1 MSNKN
6 EQIVDLVNQI
16 VAEYKPQTFDWY
28 EPSLDNRSRI
38 TGILIDGFRKFV
50 TPDPT
55 MENGRRD
62 RAINGYFADNGR
74 IGSHDLV
81 FQPGLLQFLRDFI
94 AQSIGRDRL
103 RDEDAWF
110 GPGQSFFSTRE
121 STTAYSKLVSSM
133 HYSVTLGALPHMAK
147 VLERSNLFQE
157 YFKHGLERYADDINS
172 YRSAY
177 LDRLE
182 RFRRVA
188 GNRVSTV
195 PKNANEDRSIGV
207 EPLLNMMYQKQIG
220 ALLRRACAR
229 KGNCLDTGQDRHREL
244 IKRRVATIDLKSASN
259 SLSWLLVQTVCPRWL
274 VRHISA
280 ARVKFS
286 YDQQNH
292 NWHTLHMVS
301 SMGNGFT
308 FELMSL
314 ILLGVTRYYS
324 AETSVFGDDIIVPL
338 DVAPEVVE
346 AITGLGF
353 LVNTRKSFFDGVTR
367 ESCGAFMVAGVE
379 VTRYDIKY
387 AEDISDA
394 VITRNK
400 VYRLY
405 NAAKLLCVHD
415 DVVKALRKLNRKLTD
430 ALRKVNI
437 PFGPVI
443 LKHSNDWDSPDNQG
457 LAICLET
464 SDEKLWYVPTTPQE
478 RQVLKLI
485 RDRLQ
490 LRVFGFPSL
499 LFTPKIRRE
508 FTVANKNGPIAI
520 LCAIK
525 GEGAPNLTIRDKGR
539 IDKKFVVI
547 CELGTIMVVDYSKLQ
562 SVLKRL
568 KREDAAFKK
577 GRRPLGV

>member
-6 EQIVDLVNQI
+6 EKIVGVINQI
-16 VAEYKPQTFDWY
+16 VAEYKPQTIDWY
-28 EPSLDNRSRI
+28 EPSLDNNSRI
-38 TGILIDGFRKFV
+38 SGILIDGFRKFV
-50 TPDPT
+50 TPDAQ

-81 FQPGLLQFLRDFI
+81 FQPGLLNFLKKFI
-94 AQSIGRDRL
+94 ADSIGRDRL

-110 GPGQSFFSTRE
+110 GPGQSYFSTRD

-147 VLERSNLFQE
+147 LLERSNLFQE
-157 YFKHGLERYADDINS
+157 YFKQGLEEYADDMNS

-182 RFRRVA
+182 RFKRVA
-188 GNRVSTV
+188 GNRVTTV

-220 ALLRRACAR
+220 ALVRRACAR

-244 IKRRVATIDLKSASN
+244 IKRRVATIDLSSASN
-259 SLSWLLVQTVCPRWL
+259 SLSWLLVQSVCPEWL

-280 ARVKFS
+280 ARVRFS
-286 YDQQNH
+286 RDQLN
-292 NWHTLHMVS
+292 NWHTVHMVS

-314 ILLGVTRYYS
+314 ILLGVTRFFS
-324 AETSVFGDDIIVPL
+324 ADTSVFGDDIIVPL

-353 LVNTRKSFFDGVTR
+353 LVNRRKSFFDGITR

-379 VTRYDIKY
+379 IPRYDIKY
-387 AEDISDA
+387 AENISDA
-394 VITRNK
+394 VILRNK

-405 NAAKLLCVHD
+405 NAAKLLCVRD
-415 DVVKALRKLNRKLTD
+415 DIVKALRKLNRKLTET
-430 ALRKVNI
+430 LRKENI

-443 LKHSNDWDSPDNQG
+443 LKHSYDWDSPDDQG

-478 RQVLKLI
+478 RQILKLI
-485 RDRLQ
+485 KDRLQ
-490 LRVFGFPSL
+490 IRVFGFPSL
-499 LFTPKIRRE
+499 LFTPKVKRE
-508 FTVANKNGPIAI
+508 FTVTSKNGPIAI
-520 LCAIK
+520 LCALK
-525 GEGAPNLTIRDKGR
+525 GEGAPNLTIRGQGH
-539 IDKKFVVI
+539 IGKKFTII
-547 CELGTIMVVDYSKLQ
+547 CDSGTIMIIDYSELE

-568 KREDAAFKK
+568 KRENAALKK